1 MTKARSVPKLACAV
15 YTRKSTEEGLEQ
27 EFNSLQAQREACE
40 AYIESQRHEGWLLL
54 SEAYDDGG
62 VSGGT
67 LERPALQLLL
77 TDIEARKI
85 DVVVV
90 YKVDRLTRS
99 LADFAKIV
107 ETFDRHGVSFVS
119 VTQQFNTT
127 TSMGR
132 LTLNVLLSFAQ
143 FEREVTGERIRDKF
157 LASRQKGLW
166 MGGHPPLGYDLK
178 ERKLHVNEAES
189 ELVRRIFTAYA
200 DCRCIRTLRDQ
211 LHAEG
216 AASKQRISQA
226 GIAYGGMP
234 FSTGAL
240 YKILGNRTYLGL
252 AVHKGKAYPGEH
264 AAIVDQDLWDRVQEQ
279 LARNRVRRLGGTHAK
294 QASLLAGFLYDADGR
309 RLTPSHATK
318 GKRRYRYYVTPAAR
332 DTPPKAIDRPWRLPA
347 REIEDRIRSEIFDL
361 LKSPARLDAA
371 LGLETTNITEKLP
384 LYQAAGDRA
393 TALQAA
399 LPATLRS
406 FLQIIVARITLRD
419 DSIEMTLRPARL
431 QHAILQPQDS
441 RAAEATSYSAADDD
455 RLHRLVIKTRLK
467 RCGSELRLVL
477 CDGPNSERLPRP
489 NAGLIK
495 TIAKAH
501 LWAKQLIDGEVSNI
515 AEIAKREGTSRPHA
529 SRILSLAFL
538 APDLVAAILDGRHP
552 PEVTV
557 ETLTKVQ
564 RLPLGWEDQRR
575 ILGFP

>member
-1 MTKARSVPKLACAV
+1 MTKARKVPRLACAV
-15 YTRKSTEEGLEQ
+15 YTRKSSEEGLEQ

-40 AYIESQRHEGWLLL
+40 AYIESQRHEGWVLL

-67 LERPALQLLL
+67 LARPALQQLLK
-77 TDIEARKI
+77 DIEAKKI

-178 ERKLHVNEAES
+178 ERKLHVNEAEA

-200 DCRCIRTLRDQ
+200 DCRSIRTLRDQ

-226 GIAYGGMP
+226 GIAYGGML
-234 FSTGAL
+234 FSTGAI

-252 AVHKGKAYPGEH
+252 AVHKDKAYPGEH
-264 AAIVDQDLWDRVQEQ
+264 PAIVDQDLWDRVQEQ

-294 QASLLAGFLYDADGR
+294 QVSLLAGLLYDDTGQH
-309 RLTPSHATK
+309 LSPSHATK
-318 GKRRYRYYVTPAAR
+318 GKRRYRYYVTPAESSTLPSPGA
-332 DTPPKAIDRPWRLPA
+332 RPWRIPA
-347 REIEDRIRSEIFDL
+347 SEIEDLLRKEVLNL
-361 LKSPARLDAA
+361 LKSPSRLD
-371 LGLETTNITEKLP
+371 ETLNLANVTPEKRLA
-384 LYQAAGDRA
+384 LYQAARA
-393 TALQAA
+393 RADALEEAHPAA
-399 LPATLRS
+399 LRP
-406 FLQIIVARITLRD
+406 FLLAMVARVTI
-419 DSIEMTLRPARL
+419 SSEAIEFAIHPRKLMVEICPENDRKSLPCDPDNAGDEIHRLCIQARL
-431 QHAILQPQDS
+431 
-441 RAAEATSYSAADDD
+441 R
-455 RLHRLVIKTRLK
+455 
-467 RCGSELRLVL
+467 RCGGETRMVL
-477 CDGPNSERLPRP
+477 SDLAHEEPPP
-489 NAGLIK
+489 QPDPTLIK
-495 TIAKAH
+495 AVAKAH
-501 LWAKQLIDGEVSNI
+501 LWTEQLITGKANSI
-515 AEIAKREGTSRPHA
+515 AEIAKREGISRPHA
-529 SRILSLAFL
+529 SRLLTLASLS
-538 APDLVAAILDGRHP
+538 PGIVAAILAGRQP
-552 PEVTV
+552 PEITV
-557 ETLTKVQ
+557 DYLIRQARIPPLWERQVQ
-564 RLPLGWEDQRR
+564 A
-575 ILGFP
+575 LGF